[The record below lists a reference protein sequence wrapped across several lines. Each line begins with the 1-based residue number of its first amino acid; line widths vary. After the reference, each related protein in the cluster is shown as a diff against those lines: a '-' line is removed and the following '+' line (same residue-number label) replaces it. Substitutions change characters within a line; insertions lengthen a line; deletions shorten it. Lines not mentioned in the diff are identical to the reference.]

1 MQKLLKSFETSM
13 MAVAF
18 AEAGEFE
25 AARQIM
31 TEEEERG
38 TARPILHERDAEGKV
53 LRAD

>member
-1 MQKLLKSFETSM
+1 MKKLLKKFETSM

-25 AARQIM
+25 TARQII
-31 TEEEERG
+31 TEEEERKTG
-38 TARPILHERDAEGKV
+38 RPTLHKGATEKEV